1 MVRPSPASSMLRYR
15 RESQI
20 PIYPLWRFPFR
31 WRKVCGAY
39 KSGGRARFNPRSASR
54 VFRRVYRPR
63 DHTAAVM
70 FAAAALFEVL
80 RGGKRRVVSNLR
92 LTHAR
97 QRLTKHTTS
106 GTGAERRTRMKYR
119 LGQRV
124 ARDIGCG
131 SALWASLMTS
141 HYYTAM

>member
-1 MVRPSPASSMLRYR
+1 
-15 RESQI
+15 
-20 PIYPLWRFPFR
+20 
-31 WRKVCGAY
+31 
-39 KSGGRARFNPRSASR
+39 
-54 VFRRVYRPR
+54 
-63 DHTAAVM
+63 M
-70 FAAAALFEVL
+70 FAAGALFEVL

-131 SALWASLMTS
+131 SAL
-141 HYYTAM
+141 